1 MAHRLGKI
9 TYSTT
14 MSLMSALPPATA
26 DLRRVVE
33 LHSQP
38 KRRRRR
44 EEVEQL
50 FVRSSERPTE
60 RLSEVV
66 RRTERRSERANLHA
80 RHAGHGIGCT
90 NE

>member
-33 LHSQP
+33 LQSQT
-38 KRRRRR
+38 KRRRR

-66 RRTERRSERANLHA
+66 RRTERRSERADLHA

>member
-38 KRRRRR
+38 KRTRR

-66 RRTERRSERANLHA
+66 RRTERRSERANLHT